1 MSITQENVIGRREQ
15 KNFYFHKEQIMLG
28 DSPVHPTLPCID
40 LQAARK
46 FYSEIL
52 GLKEIPL
59 PGYSKEAASIGAL
72 YECGQGTML
81 FVYIRPE
88 PTKADN
94 TAANW
99 IVADVD
105 AVADDLI
112 RRGVKLEIYDLPDIE
127 YDDRGVANMGEVKGI
142 WIKDP
147 DGNILSFTQ
156 PA

>member
-1 MSITQENVIGRREQ
+1 
-15 KNFYFHKEQIMLG
+15 MLG
-28 DSPVHPTLPCID
+28 DSPVHPTLPCVD

-46 FYSEIL
+46 FYGDTL

-59 PGYSKEAASIGAL
+59 PGYGEEAASIGAM

-88 PTKADN
+88 PSKADN

-99 IVADVD
+99 MVADVD
-105 AVADDLI
+105 ALADELI
-112 RRGVKLEIYDLPDIE
+112 SRGLKLETYDMPDMHF
-127 YDDRGVANMGEVKGI
+127 DARGVATMGEVKGA

>member
-1 MSITQENVIGRREQ
+1 
-15 KNFYFHKEQIMLG
+15 MLG
-28 DSPVHPTLPCID
+28 DSPVHPTLPCVD

-46 FYSEIL
+46 FYGDIL

-59 PGYSKEAASIGAL
+59 PGYVEEAASIGAM

-88 PTKADN
+88 PSKADN

-99 IVADVD
+99 MVADVD
-105 AVADDLI
+105 ALADELI
-112 RRGVKLEIYDLPDIE
+112 SRGLTLETYDMPDMHF
-127 YDDRGVANMGEVKGI
+127 DARGVATMGEVKGA